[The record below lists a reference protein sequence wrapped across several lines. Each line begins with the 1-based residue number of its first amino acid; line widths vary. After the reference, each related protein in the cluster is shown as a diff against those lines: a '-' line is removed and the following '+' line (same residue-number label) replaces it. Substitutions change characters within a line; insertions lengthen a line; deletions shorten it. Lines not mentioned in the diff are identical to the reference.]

1 MDTIVQITGEL
12 NDVSLVRRLSTK
24 VLDSPRL
31 SRNLSLSHVKY
42 PCQVA
47 LHAGEARR
55 LTSRIGDQFYGAA
68 PRVEPPNLTP
78 KIKKFSVAVY
88 VANNCSGSTPELD
101 GNYLCATDILGHIPR
116 SHAGI
121 NDA

>member
-1 MDTIVQITGEL
+1 MDTIVQIAGEL

-42 PCQVA
+42 PCQA
-47 LHAGEARR
+47 ASHARR
-55 LTSRIGDQFYGAA
+55 LTSRIGD
-68 PRVEPPNLTP
+68 
-78 KIKKFSVAVY
+78 
-88 VANNCSGSTPELD
+88 
-101 GNYLCATDILGHIPR
+101 LGHIPR